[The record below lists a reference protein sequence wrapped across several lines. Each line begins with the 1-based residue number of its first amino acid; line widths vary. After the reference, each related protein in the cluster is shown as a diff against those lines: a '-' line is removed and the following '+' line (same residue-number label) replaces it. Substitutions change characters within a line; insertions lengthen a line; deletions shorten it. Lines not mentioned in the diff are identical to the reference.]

1 VLPGT
6 TISSCLLL
14 DCDTQRDVH
23 VVSFVIPILESL
35 AVRCALPSLCY
46 LREVTKDGSVLAG
59 VELELPFDGAGAA
72 EEVLLECGLVWL
84 FGSV

>member
-23 VVSFVIPILESL
+23 VVLFVIPILESL
-35 AVRCALPSLCY
+35 AVWCALPSLCY
-46 LREVTKDGSVLAG
+46 LWVTKDGSVLAG

-72 EEVLLECGLVWL
+72 EEVLLECGLLWL